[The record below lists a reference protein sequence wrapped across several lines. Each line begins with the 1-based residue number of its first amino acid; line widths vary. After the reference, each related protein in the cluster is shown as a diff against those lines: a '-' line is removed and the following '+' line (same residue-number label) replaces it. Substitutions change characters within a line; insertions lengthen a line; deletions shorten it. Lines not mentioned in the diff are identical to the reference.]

1 MKPQAA
7 YVGLVYV
14 GLASVEIMGK
24 WVLRVAKGYP
34 RIFKARAA
42 RFHGHQGDLNVRPSR
57 LYVGD

>member
-7 YVGLVYV
+7 YLGLVYV

-57 LYVGD
+57 